1 VTPYVLEL
9 ADVVKDYRGLRPL
22 RIQRL
27 TIASGEQVAIMGFD
41 QPMAE
46 MFVNLVTGATLPDH
60 GEVKIFGHAS
70 SGIADS
76 AEWLA
81 LLDRFGIVTDR
92 AVLLDALTL
101 IQNVAVPY
109 TLDLEPLSDE
119 IERRAGQLAREVGLQ
134 ESQWDSPVANLE
146 AAAQTR
152 VRLARALA
160 LDPAVVLLEHPTS
173 SVGRDEARPLGDHI
187 RSLAQR
193 RGAAIVALTADRSF
207 ANAVASR
214 VLTHDAATG
223 RLNERRGLISRFL
236 DR

>member
-1 VTPYVLEL
+1 MTSPVLEL

-27 TIASGEQVAIMGFD
+27 TIASGERVAIVGFD

-46 MFVNLVTGATLPDH
+46 MFVNLVTGATLPDR
-60 GEVKIFGHAS
+60 GEVRMFGHAS
-70 SGIADS
+70 AAIADS
-76 AEWLA
+76 GEWLA

-101 IQNVAVPY
+101 IQNLAVPY
-109 TLDLEPLSDE
+109 TLDLEPLSSE
-119 IERRAGQLAREVGLQ
+119 IETRARELAREVGLR
-134 ESQWDSPVANLE
+134 ESQWGGPVANLD
-146 AAAQTR
+146 AAGKTR

-160 LDPAVVLLEHPTS
+160 LDPAVVLLEHPTA
-173 SVGRDEARPLGDHI
+173 SVARDEVGPLGDHI
-187 RSLAQR
+187 RLLAER
-193 RGAAIVALTADRSF
+193 RGAAILALTADRSF

-223 RLNERRGLISRFL
+223 RLNERRGLLSRFR

>member
-9 ADVVKDYRGLRPL
+9 TDVVKDYRGLRPL

-27 TIASGEQVAIMGFD
+27 TIASSEHVAIMGFD

-46 MFVNLVTGATLPDH
+46 IFVNLATGATLPDR

-70 SGIADS
+70 SAIADS

-119 IERRAGQLAREVGLQ
+119 IEHRARQLAREVGLQ
-134 ESQWDSPVANLE
+134 ESQWDSPVASLD

-187 RSLAQR
+187 RAVARR

-223 RLNERRGLISRFL
+223 RLNERRGLISRLL